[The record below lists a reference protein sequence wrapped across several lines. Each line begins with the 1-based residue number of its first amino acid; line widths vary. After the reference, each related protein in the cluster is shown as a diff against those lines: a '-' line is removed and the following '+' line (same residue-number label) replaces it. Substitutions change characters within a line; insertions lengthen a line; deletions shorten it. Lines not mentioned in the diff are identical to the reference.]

1 MAKKSKATEPV
12 AVSEFQLT
20 GGAKIIGYEDGSF
33 KFFPAPIEISAENVA
48 AIFGGEPD
56 SDSDEDEEEGVSIE
70 DMKAALIESGLTKK
84 KVNKMSDE
92 EVEEAYGELE
102 TEEDEDEEEDSD
114 EDEDEE
120 DSDDE
125 DEVSIEDM
133 KAALIESGMAKKKV
147 NKMSD
152 EEIEEAYGELEGDD
166 DSDEEDDDEDSDDD
180 DDSDDSDEEDDDEDS
195 DDEDEED
202 EEELTGDAL
211 AEMDF
216 EEIEDVCDEKD
227 LDTDP
232 DDFEDVEKLRA
243 AVAKELGISLP
254 KKAKGKKGK

>member
-33 KFFPAPIEISAENVA
+33 KFFPAPIEISAENVT
-48 AIFGGEPD
+48 AIFGGEPY
-56 SDSDEDEEEGVSIE
+56 SDSDEEDEEGVSIE

-102 TEEDEDEEEDSD
+102 TEEEEDEEDSDEEEDEEDSDEEEDSD
-114 EDEDEE
+114 DEE
-120 DSDDE
+120 E
-125 DEVSIEDM
+125 EVSIEDM
-133 KAALIESGMAKKKV
+133 KAALIESGLTKKKV
-147 NKMSD
+147 NKMTD
-152 EEIEEAYGELEGDD
+152 EEIEEAYEELEGDD
-166 DSDEEDDDEDSDDD
+166 DDTEEEEEDEEDSDDD
-180 DDSDDSDEEDDDEDS
+180 DDSDDSDDDD
-195 DDEDEED
+195 ED